1 MSLNVEVK
9 YFDWDELKN
18 IRLQAELE
26 VCFEDVI
33 VAINEGYLLDAVTH
47 PNSTKYPKQQIY
59 IVQIREYV
67 FIIPFVEDDEKIFLK
82 TIIPSRRA
90 TRKYLKGEQL

>member
-1 MSLNVEVK
+1 VK

-18 IRLQAELE
+18 IRLQAERE

-33 VAINEGYLLDAVTH
+33 VAINEGYLLDVVTH